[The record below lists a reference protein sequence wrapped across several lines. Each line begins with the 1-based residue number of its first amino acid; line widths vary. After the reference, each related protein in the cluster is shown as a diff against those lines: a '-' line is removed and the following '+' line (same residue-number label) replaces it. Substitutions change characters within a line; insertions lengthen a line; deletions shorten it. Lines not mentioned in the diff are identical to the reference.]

1 MALIEIDEFPSEKIT
16 SIYGWDFPWR
26 TVSHNQMV
34 DGMVFGHQSFA
45 GIWIQKDHS
54 FTHNKNWD
62 SRSTMSHRI
71 YLVPNLQSGTP

>member
-1 MALIEIDEFPSEKIT
+1 MIFPAILT

-34 DGMVFGHQSFA
+34 AGMVFGHQSFA

-54 FTHNKNWD
+54 FTQKK
-62 SRSTMSHRI
+62 I
-71 YLVPNLQSGTP
+71 GIPVVPECPTEFTTKLTKPSNF